1 MQKKFVA
8 SRPPY
13 CVAVFF
19 LFLTFFLL
27 FPSAYAK
34 YTVVYPESP
43 SEYQDS
49 SAKSNDIWQVFRKE
63 LRLDHH
69 ASRAEV
75 KEQIAWFMAHRKY
88 LYSAATNAR
97 PYMYYIV
104 SQVKKR
110 DLPLEFALLP
120 FIESAYDPLA
130 YSTSGASGLWQMM
143 PATANDFG
151 LKQNW
156 WYDGRRDVVASTN
169 AALNYL
175 VYLQNFF
182 GGNAVFTIAAYNAGQ
197 GAVLKAIK
205 NNAFKGE
212 ATDFWSLPLSKQT
225 QMYIPRL
232 FALAEMI
239 AHPEKYPLDMPP
251 IPNKPYLTQVDVGS
265 QIDLAKAAELSGL
278 TLKQLK
284 SLNPGFNRWATS
296 PDGPYLLTVP
306 VENAEELRNGLA
318 LLPQSHRVTWER
330 YNVKAGDTLSSI
342 AKKHDTSTALLQQIN
357 KMDTSLLHIG
367 DVIFIPKSSSAGHAS
382 PAASDSLDITPNPP
396 VRVGEKPPVKTV
408 SKQEENNAEIIY
420 IVRKGDTL
428 TSVAKALNVP
438 WKTLREYNLLS
449 SPVLN
454 IGQKLRIPP
463 AQSKNK
469 IRSVAAPQKIRYTVQ
484 KSDTLSK
491 IALRFGVSVQDIER
505 WNPVLKASPILQ
517 PSQKLVIYQS

>member
-1 MQKKFVA
+1 MQKKLVA
-8 SRPPY
+8 CRSSY
-13 CVAVFF
+13 CVTLFF
-19 LFLTFFLL
+19 LSVTLL
-27 FPSAYAK
+27 FLFSSAYAK
-34 YTVVYPESP
+34 YTVVYPAS
-43 SEYQDS
+43 Q
-49 SAKSNDIWQVFRKE
+49 SAPKHSLSKNDDIWQVFRE
-63 LRLDHH
+63 GLRLDHH
-69 ASRAEV
+69 ANRTEV
-75 KEQIAWFMAHRKY
+75 KEHIAWFMAHRKY
-88 LYSAATNAR
+88 LYSAAMNAR

-143 PATANDFG
+143 PATATDFG

-156 WYDGRRDVVASTN
+156 WYDGRRDVIASTD
-169 AALNYL
+169 AALDYL

-182 GGNAVFTIAAYNAGQ
+182 GGNAIFTIAAYNAGQ
-197 GAVLKAIK
+197 GTVLNAIK
-205 NNAFKGE
+205 GNAFKGD

-232 FALAEMI
+232 LALAEMI
-239 AHPEKYPLDMPP
+239 AHPEKYPLDMPE
-251 IPNKPYLTQVDVGS
+251 IPNRPYLTQVDVGS
-265 QIDLAKAAELSGL
+265 QIDLSKAAELSGL
-278 TLKQLK
+278 SLNQLK

-330 YNVKAGDTLSSI
+330 YNVKAGDTLNSI
-342 AKKHDTSTALLQQIN
+342 AKKHDTSTAMLQQIN

-367 DVIFIPKSSSAGHAS
+367 DVIFIPKSSSAAHSSSVSS
-382 PAASDSLDITPNPP
+382 PALEVPPNEP
-396 VRVGEKPPVKTV
+396 VAVVHKAPVKTT
-408 SKQEENNAEIIY
+408 SRQEENNADIVY

-428 TSVAKALNVP
+428 TSVANALNVP
-438 WKTLREYNLLS
+438 WKILREYNQLS

-463 AQSKNK
+463 AQLKSKS
-469 IRSVAAPQKIRYTVQ
+469 RSSAASQKIRYTVQ

-491 IALRFGVSVQDIER
+491 IALRFSVSVEDIER
-505 WNPVLKASPILQ
+505 WNPVLKTSPILQ
-517 PSQKLVIYQS
+517 LNQKLVIYQS